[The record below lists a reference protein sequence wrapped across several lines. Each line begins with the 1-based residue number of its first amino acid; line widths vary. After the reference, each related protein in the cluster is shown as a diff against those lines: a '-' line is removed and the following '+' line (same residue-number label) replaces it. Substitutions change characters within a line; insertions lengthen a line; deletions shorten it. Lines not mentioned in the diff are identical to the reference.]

1 MEGNTMKDNE
11 GSMEEQKGINMKA
24 GNADVEKKQKI
35 TEIVNKTEE
44 ELLSQ
49 LMKKIEENN
58 LEVDTEKVKEA
69 FTLAN
74 EFHVGQKR
82 KSGENYILHPVEVAE
97 ILADMRMDTDNV
109 TTTVSME

>member
-49 LMKKIEENN
+49 LMKKNR
-58 LEVDTEKVKEA
+58 
-69 FTLAN
+69 
-74 EFHVGQKR
+74 R
-82 KSGENYILHPVEVAE
+82 KQSGSGY
-97 ILADMRMDTDNV
+97 
-109 TTTVSME
+109 